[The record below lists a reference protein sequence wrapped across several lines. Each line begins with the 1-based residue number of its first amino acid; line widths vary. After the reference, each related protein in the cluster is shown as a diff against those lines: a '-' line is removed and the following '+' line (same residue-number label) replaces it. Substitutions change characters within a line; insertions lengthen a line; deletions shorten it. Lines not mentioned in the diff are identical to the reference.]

1 MGTRKTTKMTMDQ
14 QIADLQR
21 KLDTAV
27 KATEN
32 AKAETAAA
40 LAKTSGRA
48 EQAIEVIKQAPIFT
62 TASLAADMG
71 IESKN
76 ASSVLNAL
84 KKRQYRWVKDG
95 DTFIYMGKMTDTAW
109 TEYVEGLAV
118 RIPVVVK
125 KKA

>member
-21 KLDTAV
+21 KLDAAV

-32 AKAETAAA
+32 ANAATAAA

-62 TASLAADMG
+62 TASLAADMD

-84 KKRQYRWVKDG
+84 KKRQYRWLKDG
-95 DTFIYMGKMTDTAW
+95 DTFIYMGKMTDIAW